1 MDNIALAVI
10 GGTGVYKLAQLDDV
24 ETRQVDTRYGSP
36 SGPVRIGTLLGHR
49 VAFLARH
56 GEGHSLPPHKI
67 NYRANLAALQQ
78 VGATRVLALNT
89 VGGIGERF
97 GPRVLA
103 CPDQLI
109 YYTWGRVSTLSEE
122 PGSEVLHV
130 DFGHPYS
137 PMLRSKVL
145 AAARV
150 TGAEVVDGGCY
161 GATQGPAP
169 RRLRPGRHDRHA
181 GSRPGARIGPGIRVS
196 GDRGELGRGLRRR
209 TGNHPGR
216 GAGECGGGVGGAAG
230 ADRRTGARVIVFVAQ
245 ALHTPPVRAA
255 AQPPPIHCTRSRIT
269 MPNGTVKWF
278 NDAKG
283 FGFISPE
290 DGSADVFAHFSAI
303 NSKGFRSLQE
313 GQRVSYDVTQGP
325 KGAQASNITPVE

>member
-24 ETRQVDTRYGSP
+24 QTHQVETRYGAP
-36 SGPVRIGTLLGHR
+36 SGPVRVGTLLGHR

-78 VGATRVLALNT
+78 TGATRVLALNT
-89 VGGIGERF
+89 VGGITERF

-109 YYTWGRVSTLSEE
+109 DYTWGRISTLCEE

-137 PMLRSKVL
+137 PLLRSKIL

-150 TGAEVVDGGCY
+150 TGTALVDGGCY
-161 GATQGPAP
+161 AATQGPRLETIAEIA
-169 RRLRPGRHDRHA
+169 RLRRDGCDLVGMTGMPEA
-181 GSRPGARIGPGIRVS
+181 GLARELGLDYACLAIVANWAAGC
-196 GDRGELGRGLRRR
+196 GDAEEITLAEVLANVEAASVGLPELVGELARG
-209 TGNHPGR
+209 
-216 GAGECGGGVGGAAG
+216 
-230 ADRRTGARVIVFVAQ
+230 
-245 ALHTPPVRAA
+245 
-255 AQPPPIHCTRSRIT
+255 
-269 MPNGTVKWF
+269 
-278 NDAKG
+278 
-283 FGFISPE
+283 
-290 DGSADVFAHFSAI
+290 
-303 NSKGFRSLQE
+303 
-313 GQRVSYDVTQGP
+313 
-325 KGAQASNITPVE
+325 